1 MAVGIIIKIHKEGR
15 YVPRVDLRVYIVGR
29 LRAVAS
35 YKGGYIEQM
44 E

>member
-1 MAVGIIIKIHKEGR
+1 MDVGIIIKLHKEGG
-15 YVPRVDLRVYIVGR
+15 YVPPR
-29 LRAVAS
+29 LGAVAS